1 MRVGLVLGAGGVV
14 GGAWLTGGLH
24 ALASETGWDP
34 GSADHIVGTSAG
46 AMMGALVAAGVPPWF
61 MVAHSAGE
69 SFEGLRDADGRPAR
83 EANRSAGAIFKV
95 DGRGVRLGPGSWR
108 LGVNTLRDPA
118 RHWPAGLF
126 AGWLPRGV
134 ISTEPLRETVRRVVP
149 TGWVRHSGLWVV
161 ACDYENG
168 DRVAFGRDDA
178 PQADLADAVAASC
191 AIPAF
196 YRPVKIGDREY
207 VDGGL
212 YSTSNLDL
220 LRGLELDLVICLN
233 PTSSLHPSRA
243 WNPAERVSAALRRV
257 SGRRL
262 GSEARGLREDGV
274 KVLLIQ
280 PLREDLETMGPNLMS
295 TRRRH
300 EVIELAM
307 RTVAEQL
314 RTAEHRDL
322 LADLPAGEP
331 HKLAR
336 PAGPPST
343 WPALRPAVGGA

>member
-1 MRVGLVLGAGGVV
+1 MNVGLVLGAGGVM

-24 ALASETGWDP
+24 ALAAETGWDP

-46 AMMGALVAAGVPPWF
+46 AMMGALLAAGVPPWF

-69 SFEGLRDADGRPAR
+69 SFDGLRDADGRPAE
-83 EANRSAGAIFKV
+83 EADRGAGAVFRV
-95 DGRGVRLGPGSWR
+95 DRRGMRFGPGSWR
-108 LGVNTLRDPA
+108 LAFNTLRDPA
-118 RHWPAGLF
+118 RHWPTGLL

-134 ISTEPLRETVRRVVP
+134 ISTEPLRETVRRVVRS
-149 TGWVRHSGLWVV
+149 GWVGHPNLWVV
-161 ACDYENG
+161 ACDYETG
-168 DRVAFGRDDA
+168 ERVAFGRDGA
-178 PQADLADAVAASC
+178 PDADLPDAVAASC

-196 YRPVKIGDREY
+196 YRPVRIGEREY

-220 LRGLELDLVICLN
+220 VRGAGLDLVICLN
-233 PTSSLHPSRA
+233 PTSSLHPSHA
-243 WNPAERVSAALRRV
+243 WNPAERLSAALRSA

-274 KVLLIQ
+274 KVVLIQ
-280 PLREDLETMGPNLMS
+280 PLSEDLDTMGPNLMS

-300 EVIELAM
+300 EVIEVAM

-314 RTAEHRDL
+314 RNHEDRAL
-322 LADLPAGEP
+322 LADLPLGEP

-336 PAGPPST
+336 PPGPPST
-343 WPALRPAVGGA
+343 WPPLRPAVAGS